1 MNEFTTYTF
10 SYIFFLLC
18 LIAPLSSHLI
28 LDWLTYFVLK
38 TVSAVRTAIQLL
50 LLNYERHFWTQC
62 HSTFRK
68 DNICDFFST
77 FFFFNRKELPNSLV
91 LLDSLFCIQA
101 NKLHAQGL
109 PCQTP
114 WGSVQVMDMLLGK
127 EPWRHPIQSPAQRG
141 IVDNTSHLSH
151 GLILLDFQYL
161 QGQRFLSFSESFV
174 AVLHYHF
181 GIFFFS

>member
-1 MNEFTTYTF
+1 M
-10 SYIFFLLC
+10 
-18 LIAPLSSHLI
+18 
-28 LDWLTYFVLK
+28 TYFVLK

-62 HSTFRK
+62 HSTFRNEK
-68 DNICDFFST
+68 KIFVTSFPL

-101 NKLHAQGL
+101 NKLPAGSL

-127 EPWRHPIQSPAQRG
+127 EPWRYPVQSPAQRG
-141 IVDNTSHLSH
+141 IVNNSSYLSH
-151 GLILLDFQYL
+151 GLILLQFQYL
-161 QGQRFLSFSESFV
+161 QGQRFHSFSESSV

-181 GIFFFS
+181 GNFFFFS